1 MTDLLGKATHL
12 QARTPEVPDWQQWQ
26 RARADRARERVNF
39 YRSLSPAQGKELAL
53 AALHL
58 VEDGENTDYLAE
70 QILTKLANIVPG
82 SLHGLHP
89 LFLERDIH
97 WGDKGLY
104 READLATRDYI
115 IALLESDDIVEM
127 LQSHRGD
134 IELRQDLLASLA
146 WIGDEHVQRQF
157 LKWRETPP
165 PWSVSRAFEK
175 PLDAYTHYAGWELTE
190 NGKKRELY
198 FQQCYELIPVEEA
211 PAEDIPG
218 PISVIGSHEERCAWC
233 GRQLLTLFDF
243 NLSDFRFDFFRLRG
257 KRLRIALCA
266 SCSIFDTEPPFFDV
280 DMYGASHWSEWNDTR
295 DAFEEDESISLSPS
309 QLVLAQRRRTPFE
322 TNASYSQ
329 SGLSQ
334 IGGHPEW
341 VHFPQYPRC
350 LSCQQTM
357 MFVGQFEPMDILA
370 DAEGMIYAFLCAE
383 CGGTTTRFQC
393 T

>member
-1 MTDLLGKATHL
+1 MTDLLERATLL
-12 QARTPEVPDWQQWQ
+12 QTRTLELNDWQQWQ

-58 VEDGENTDYLAE
+58 VEKGENTDYLAE
-70 QILTKLANIVPG
+70 EILAKLANFVPG
-82 SLHGLHP
+82 SLQGLHP

-97 WGDKGLY
+97 WADKGLY
-104 READLATRDYI
+104 READAATRDRI
-115 IALLESDDIVEM
+115 ITLLESDDIVEI
-127 LQSHRGD
+127 LQSHQEE
-134 IELRQDLLASLA
+134 ISLRQDLLAALA

-165 PWSVSRAFEK
+165 PWSVSRTFRK

-190 NGKKRELY
+190 DGKKRELY

-218 PISVIGSHEERCAWC
+218 PVSVIGSHEEQCAWC

-243 NLSDFRFDFFRLRG
+243 NLSDVRFDFLRLKG
-257 KRLRIALCA
+257 DRLRIALCA
-266 SCSIFDTEPPFFDV
+266 SCSVFDVDAPFFDV
-280 DMYGASHWSEWNDTR
+280 DMYGASHWSEGNEMR
-295 DAFEEDESISLSPS
+295 DAFEEDESVSLLPG
-309 QLVLAQRRRTPFE
+309 QLVLGQRRRTPFE

-341 VHFPQYPRC
+341 VHYPEYPRC
-350 LSCQQTM
+350 LGCRQTM

-370 DAEGMIYAFLCAE
+370 DTEGMIYAFLCTE
-383 CGGTTTRFQC
+383 CDRTTTRFQQ